1 MEERVRPY
9 LNWLVMI
16 VCLAVL
22 APPLAA
28 QPAPAPD
35 LGEAAYQEGRRLYD
49 LREWDRA
56 IAKFKEAYELRHDAA
71 SLFNIAQAYRLK
83 GDCVEALGFYKT
95 YSRNFPTAQ
104 NLEKVQKF
112 IADLEPCASQQSK
125 AVKAEPVA
133 PAEPAAVKP
142 MPSPPP
148 PETHRTLALSLVAG
162 GGAAV
167 LSSVVVGAL
176 ARSKWHDAL
185 SHCDAMHAC
194 DDLGLALG
202 DEART
207 RATIAT
213 GVGAVG
219 LAAVAVGVVILVT
232 APSEHAGIAVAPIAA
247 PDRAG
252 VAVMGRF

>member
-1 MEERVRPY
+1 VRPY

-16 VCLAVL
+16 VCLAEL
-22 APPLAA
+22 APRVAA
-28 QPAPAPD
+28 QPAPAPAPD
-35 LGEAAYQEGRRLYD
+35 PAGEAAYQEGRRLYD

-56 IAKFKEAYELRHDAA
+56 ITKFKEAYELRHDAA

-104 NLEKVQKF
+104 NLEKVHKF
-112 IADLEPCASQQSK
+112 ITDLEPCASQQSK
-125 AVKAEPVA
+125 AVKAEPVG

-142 MPSPPP
+142 MPPPP

-162 GGAAV
+162 GGAV
-167 LSSVVVGAL
+167 IVSSVVVGAL

-185 SHCDAMHAC
+185 AHCDATHAC
-194 DDLGLALG
+194 DDLGISLG
-202 DEART
+202 DQAQT

-213 GVGAVG
+213 VLGGVG
-219 LAAVAVGVVILVT
+219 LAAAAVGVVILVT

-252 VAVMGRF
+252 IAVMGRF